1 MFVEG
6 YLFSLN
12 LWYIKVITPAFVL
25 ILFKFIPKDL
35 LIDNNS
41 SINTDIMNFLSID
54 CSTGTSSLF
63 AKVENK
69 TFSKVL
75 QSDKFINDLMVQH
88 ILDFVKD
95 NHLKFEDLYQIFV
108 NQGPGS
114 FSGIRTSLAIA
125 KGISLSK
132 NIKLYGYDTFLWAS
146 AKFYN
151 KKNIIISLI
160 KIREKY
166 YIQKFDKKLN
176 VILKPKMINEK
187 EIVESY
193 HNEFKV
199 IPKNIS
205 KQFNEK
211 ILKLKNLTIVDLN
224 HKELESLHLRGLLN
238 KYLIKP
244 LYLS

>member
-1 MFVEG
+1 M
-6 YLFSLN
+6 
-12 LWYIKVITPAFVL
+12 
-25 ILFKFIPKDL
+25 LFKFIPKDL

-41 SINTDIMNFLSID
+41 SINTVIMNFLSID
-54 CSTGTSSLF
+54 CSTETGSLF

-75 QSDKFINDLMVQH
+75 QSDKSINDLMAQH
-88 ILDFVKD
+88 ILDFIKEND
-95 NHLKFEDLYQIFV
+95 LKFEDLHRIFV

-132 NIKLYGYDTFLWAS
+132 NIQLYGYNTFMWS
-146 AKFYN
+146 CAKFYN
-151 KKNIIISLI
+151 KKNIIVSLI

-166 YIQKFDKKLN
+166 FFQKFDKKLN
-176 VILKPKMINEK
+176 SILDPKKISEE
-187 EIVESY
+187 EIIENY
-193 HNEFKV
+193 NNEFKV
-199 IPKNIS
+199 IPKNTS

-211 ILKLKNLTIVDLN
+211 ILKLKNLIIVDLN
-224 HKELESLHLRGLLN
+224 HKELEFLHLQGLLS
-238 KYLIKP
+238 KDLIKP